1 QGLQLFTALQA
12 QGVASRLLM
21 FPDEGHWVLKP
32 GNSRVW
38 HAYVLDWLG
47 QYLGGERSK
56 KEDLEAVYS
65 ITK

>member
-1 QGLQLFTALQA
+1 
-12 QGVASRLLM
+12 M

-65 ITK
+65 VTR